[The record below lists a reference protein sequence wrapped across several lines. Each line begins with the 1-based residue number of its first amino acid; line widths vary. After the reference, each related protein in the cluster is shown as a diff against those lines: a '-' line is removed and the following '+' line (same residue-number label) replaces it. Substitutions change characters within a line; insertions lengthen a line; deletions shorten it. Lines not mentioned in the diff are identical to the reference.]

1 MKDDFVSF
9 DSVRER
15 VHAVL
20 DSIDLAPLRGT
31 DVYFVRNLYGRV
43 RIIVDEPPSE
53 SIRTT
58 LTDLATRL
66 SRQLGAHGHP
76 RNAALLTLDTS
87 ASDLLGSSARKISDG
102 MFWVERMV
110 TSNGWQT
117 VNRSASQTNRYTL
130 FSVKGGV
137 GRSTTAV
144 VLAWH
149 LARQGERVL
158 IVDLDVESPGLGSA
172 VLDQDAHPEFG
183 VVDWFVEDLVGQG
196 AHVAERMTGTPTWA
210 RDLEGVVTVAPAHGR
225 DPGEYLTKL
234 GRVYLD
240 TDVPWSERINSMIA
254 QLEMAWK
261 PTIVLVESR
270 SGLHDIA
277 ASTVTDLGAD
287 VLLFATDSD
296 SAWTDYKILFAHWGA
311 HQLVRD
317 MRSRLS
323 IVSALTPEIDAD
335 EYLAGFAERSW
346 HLFRDHLYDN
356 VAPECTGD
364 DFSFDLHD
372 APAPHRPLPIY
383 WNRGMAAGTSLHRID
398 VDPVMLAYSAF
409 LTSFDNQLR
418 PATAQ

>member
-1 MKDDFVSF
+1 
-9 DSVRER
+9 
-15 VHAVL
+15 
-20 DSIDLAPLRGT
+20 
-31 DVYFVRNLYGRV
+31 
-43 RIIVDEPPSE
+43 
-53 SIRTT
+53 
-58 LTDLATRL
+58 
-66 SRQLGAHGHP
+66 
-76 RNAALLTLDTS
+76 
-87 ASDLLGSSARKISDG
+87 

-110 TSNGWQT
+110 TNNGWQT
-117 VNRSASQTNRYTL
+117 INGSAPQTNRYTL

-149 LARQGERVL
+149 LARKGERVL

-172 VLDQDAHPEFG
+172 VLDQDTHPEFG

-196 AHVAERMTGTPTWA
+196 GHVVEHMTGTPTWA
-210 RDLEGVVTVAPAHGR
+210 RDLEGIITVVPAHGR

-240 TDVPWSERINSMIA
+240 TDSPWSERINSMIT

-261 PTIVLVESR
+261 PTVVLVESR

-287 VLLFATDSD
+287 ILLFATDSE
-296 SAWTDYKILFAHWGA
+296 SAWVDYKILFAHWGA
-311 HQLVRD
+311 HQLAED

-323 IVSALTPEIDAD
+323 IVSALTPEIDTD

-346 HLFRDHLYDN
+346 HLFRDHLYDDVVPN
-356 VAPECTGD
+356 CTGD

-372 APAPHRPLPIY
+372 PSAPHRPLPIY
-383 WNRGMAAGTSLHRID
+383 WNRGMAAGTSLHGID
-398 VDPVMLAYSAF
+398 VAPVMLAYSAF
-409 LTSFDNQLR
+409 LASFDSQLR
-418 PATAQ
+418 PAIAQ